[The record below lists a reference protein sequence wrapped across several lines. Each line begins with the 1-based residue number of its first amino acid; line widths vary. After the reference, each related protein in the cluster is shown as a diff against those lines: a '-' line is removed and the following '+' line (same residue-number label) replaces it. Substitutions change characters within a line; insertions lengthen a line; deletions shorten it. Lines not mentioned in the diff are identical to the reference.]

1 MKVLIACEESQ
12 TSCLAFRHIG
22 ADAFSCDLRA
32 CSGGH
37 PEWHIQG
44 DALEVLYS
52 SSWDLVIAHPPC
64 TYLSNAGACR
74 AFPGGVRDEN
84 RWALT
89 LLAQEFFLKF
99 YHFKKCPIAIEN
111 PVPMRGL
118 LPPASQAIQ
127 PYFFGDPYT
136 KKTLLWLHD
145 LPELVATDLVTP
157 IGSWTLLHSS
167 PKLRSKTFPG
177 IARAFAVQWGLGYG
191 QKFLI

>member
-12 TSCLAFRHIG
+12 TSCIAFRRIG
-22 ADAFSCDLRA
+22 ADAFSCDLQP
-32 CSGGH
+32 CSGGF

-52 SSWDLVIAHPPC
+52 YPWDLVIAHPPC
-64 TYLSNAGACR
+64 TYISRAGSR
-74 AFPGGVRDEN
+74 HAFPGGIRNEY
-84 RWALT
+84 RWAKT

-99 YHFKKCPIAIEN
+99 YHYSKCPIAIEN

-118 LPPASQAIQ
+118 LPPATQYIQ

-145 LPELVATDLVTP
+145 LPELVATDLVAP

-167 PKLRSKTFPG
+167 PKMRSKTFPG
-177 IARAFAVQWGLGYG
+177 IACAFATQWGLGYG